1 MASTA
6 TPFGAQPITRLGQSY
21 NTQGFSSYSI
31 ASAYN
36 TNIFFG
42 DFVHLVTAGTL
53 EKDGGT
59 SAFTGTQGAIG
70 VFVGCTYT
78 DPVLN
83 YKLHSQFWPAN
94 TVASDAEAYVV
105 DDPDALFLMQAS
117 GSVPQTALGAGAD
130 IVQTAGSTNIGK
142 SRNAVNSTLP
152 GLAATNPLRIVD
164 FYRGPESTV
173 GDAFTDLIVRINVHQ
188 LRSTTGI

>member
-6 TPFGAQPITRLGQSY
+6 TPFGAQPISQLGQGY

-36 TNIFFG
+36 TNIFYG
-42 DFVHLVTAGTL
+42 DFVRLVAGGTL
-53 EKDGGT
+53 EKDAGT
-59 SAFTGTQGAIG
+59 AAFAAPGAVG

-105 DDPDALFLMQAS
+105 NDPNALFLMQAD
-117 GSVPQTALGAGAD
+117 GTLAQTNLGNNAG
-130 IVQTAGSTNIGK
+130 IIQTAGTTSIGK
-142 SRNAVNSTLP
+142 SRNAVDASTAATTDTLP
-152 GLAATNPLRIVD
+152 LKIVD
-164 FYRGPESTV
+164 FYRGPESAV
-173 GDAFTDLIVRINVHQ
+173 GDAFTDVIVRINTHA
-188 LRSTTGI
+188 LRTAAGI

>member
-6 TPFGAQPITRLGQSY
+6 TPSGAQPISQLGQGY

-31 ASAYN
+31 ASAYD
-36 TNIFFG
+36 TNIFYG
-42 DFVHLVTAGTL
+42 DFVILVTAGTI
-53 EKDGGT
+53 EKSVAT
-59 SAFTGTQGAIG
+59 SAFEGTGAIG

-105 DDPDALFLMQAS
+105 DDPNALFLMQAS
-117 GSVPQTALGAGAD
+117 GSIPQTALGAGAD
-130 IVQTAGSTNIGK
+130 IVQTAGTTNIGK

-152 GLAATNPLRIVD
+152 SLAATNPLRIVD
-164 FYRGPESTV
+164 FYRGPESAV
-173 GDAFTDLIVRINVHQ
+173 GDSFTDLIVRINVHA

>member
-6 TPFGAQPITRLGQSY
+6 TPFGAQPITQLGQGY
-21 NTQGFSSYSI
+21 NTQGFSPYSI

-42 DFVHLVTAGTL
+42 DFVILVAAGTL
-53 EKDGGT
+53 EKSVAT
-59 SAFTGTQGAIG
+59 TAFEGEGAIG

-94 TVASDAEAYVV
+94 TVADDAVAYVV
-105 DDPDALFLMQAS
+105 DDPDALFLMQGDAAIA
-117 GSVPQTALGAGAD
+117 QTALGSNAS
-130 IVQTAGSTNIGK
+130 IVQTAGNTNIGK
-142 SRNAVNSTLP
+142 SRNAVDASSVAVTATL
-152 GLAATNPLRIVD
+152 PLRIVD

-173 GDAFTDLIVRINVHQ
+173 GDAFTDVIVRINDHA
-188 LRSTTGI
+188 LRSTAGI